1 MITRIRASTV
11 CLAEH
16 AGERHML
23 LVQLRDPLTR
33 VATWFPPG
41 GAVEPGETP
50 AETAVRETREETGL
64 DVTVGPEIFTEDY
77 PFTWAGV
84 EYACTTHWYRA
95 VLNGPFPTTLP
106 AVVDAD
112 YHLGAA
118 FLPLE
123 AALRELV
130 PHPRIRAAVLRSI
143 E

>member
-1 MITRIRASTV
+1 MITRVRASTV

-16 AGERHML
+16 AGDRHML

-50 AETAVRETREETGL
+50 AEAAVRETLEETGL
-64 DVTVGPEIFTEDY
+64 RVSVGAEMFAEDY

-95 VLNGPFPTTLP
+95 VLNDPFPTTLP

-118 FLPLE
+118 FLPL
-123 AALRELV
+123 ADALRELAV
-130 PHPRIRAAVLRSI
+130 HPRIHAAVLRSI